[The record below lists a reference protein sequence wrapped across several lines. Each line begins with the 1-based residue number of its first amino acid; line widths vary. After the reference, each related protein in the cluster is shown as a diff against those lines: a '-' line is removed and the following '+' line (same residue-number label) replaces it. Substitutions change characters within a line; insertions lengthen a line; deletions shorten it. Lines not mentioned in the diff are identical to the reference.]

1 MQFNYKTKDLI
12 KLIKAR
18 KKNNFKYLF
27 GEAIEM
33 LRCLNGEFQ
42 KQKNY
47 DFDEGVADLVSCST
61 TNECDDLLK
70 IKKQA
75 NKQREESDD

>member
-18 KKNNFKYLF
+18 KKNNYKYLF
-27 GEAIEM
+27 NETIEM

-42 KQKNY
+42 KQKKIFMYNT
-47 DFDEGVADLVSCST
+47 VSR
-61 TNECDDLLK
+61 LK
-70 IKKQA
+70 KKYKI
-75 NKQREESDD
+75 N

>member
-18 KKNNFKYLF
+18 KKNNYKYLF
-27 GEAIEM
+27 NETIEM
-33 LRCLNGEFQ
+33 LLCLNGEFQ

-61 TNECDDLLK
+61 TDECDDLLNQ
-70 IKKQA
+70 QA
-75 NKQREESDD
+75 NKQKGEQT